1 MFFKSDKNHEIRI
14 YSYSMSFLWYIYSKL
29 IYYNILK
36 YQEYSIKYIYN
47 ISQISKPSLTL
58 HTSSVT
64 CSVASHK
71 YQN

>member
-47 ISQISKPSLTL
+47 IS
-58 HTSSVT
+58 
-64 CSVASHK
+64 
-71 YQN
+71 